1 MASFNHLYLSRRRFF
16 SLRPVCGILAGML
29 LLLSGASAAAHDNP
43 ESGVPSLKAF
53 KTTEEIR
60 VDGVLDEP
68 FWQQCETSSDFIDIR
83 TQAVADQQTIV
94 RIAYTNTHLYISC
107 VCFDD
112 DIGELHATERRE
124 DRAFNGDDFV
134 EVHIDPMH
142 SHRAKY
148 AFFTNPLGTPYDANE
163 GPSGQFNIGW
173 TAEWELEAEVEEDRW
188 TFEMSIPLSV
198 MNFNQADGQTWG
210 LNFTR
215 VLRRTD
221 VTSFWSYNPTDY
233 FKPRHFGHL
242 TDLDLAE
249 SEFDR
254 NLEITPYVS
263 TQTDFN
269 GETSSMF
276 QSGVDVSFRLTPSIT
291 SAWTLNPDFGQIEA
305 DADTIE
311 LRDTE
316 RFLPE
321 KRLFFREGEELLK
334 MRKQLYYSRRF
345 TDIEAGGKVS
355 GEWNDYKFYFL
366 DIQGDVVYDGSFHG
380 NSSVFRAIQNIGE
393 RSTIGYYAN
402 ASEFDEGHSRVGG
415 ADGILFLHDD
425 WQYRFQAAVAD
436 EDLQD
441 FKSGYEKDSIDYLGH
456 STLQYER
463 YPWDIDIGY
472 DAVSKEFNPVLG
484 FIPRQDIYGPFAE
497 IEYRHESDEAWYK
510 ELFVLAGSQLYENE
524 DGQTILR
531 DHSLYSRVVFPN
543 DFGLVAGQSIDYHY
557 PYDNTRT
564 RAGVSLF
571 SSDFWKRIEVTWGGG
586 EFEETD
592 YNELSVEKNFK
603 PFERWPIRYEFTI
616 RFEDSPM
623 VGQETVWLNRI
634 VFDYYFTDDMWIKSS
649 LQHRNNSVG
658 NISVI
663 YGWEFIHNA
672 HWYLVFNSVKDKFD
686 TDNSVFTKLTYT
698 F

>member
-291 SAWTLNPDFGQIEA
+291 SASSGLSGPTCQ
-305 DADTIE
+305 TVVE
-311 LRDTE
+311 L
-316 RFLPE
+316 P
-321 KRLFFREGEELLK
+321 K
-334 MRKQLYYSRRF
+334 
-345 TDIEAGGKVS
+345 
-355 GEWNDYKFYFL
+355 
-366 DIQGDVVYDGSFHG
+366 
-380 NSSVFRAIQNIGE
+380 
-393 RSTIGYYAN
+393 
-402 ASEFDEGHSRVGG
+402 
-415 ADGILFLHDD
+415 
-425 WQYRFQAAVAD
+425 
-436 EDLQD
+436 
-441 FKSGYEKDSIDYLGH
+441 
-456 STLQYER
+456 
-463 YPWDIDIGY
+463 
-472 DAVSKEFNPVLG
+472 
-484 FIPRQDIYGPFAE
+484 
-497 IEYRHESDEAWYK
+497 
-510 ELFVLAGSQLYENE
+510 
-524 DGQTILR
+524 
-531 DHSLYSRVVFPN
+531 
-543 DFGLVAGQSIDYHY
+543 
-557 PYDNTRT
+557 
-564 RAGVSLF
+564 
-571 SSDFWKRIEVTWGGG
+571 
-586 EFEETD
+586 
-592 YNELSVEKNFK
+592 
-603 PFERWPIRYEFTI
+603 
-616 RFEDSPM
+616 
-623 VGQETVWLNRI
+623 
-634 VFDYYFTDDMWIKSS
+634 
-649 LQHRNNSVG
+649 
-658 NISVI
+658 
-663 YGWEFIHNA
+663 
-672 HWYLVFNSVKDKFD
+672 
-686 TDNSVFTKLTYT
+686 
-698 F
+698 